1 MIYRLG
7 TAIAQIIPFHRIQ
20 LQHPNK
26 DDGVITTKLIKIM
39 VITTYL
45 LETFLDLT
53 NHLTPLTI
61 LLSPLVLIY

>member
-39 VITTYL
+39 VIVAICKIA
-45 LETFLDLT
+45 
-53 NHLTPLTI
+53 I
-61 LLSPLVLIY
+61 LLIL